1 MQTRRFFNTIAGFS
15 IAIIIGL
22 GGRVAFALD
31 YFGDIDAN
39 NLVLK
44 IESSQSG
51 QPPSMLLEFP
61 FYLVL
66 QKGVPRF
73 SQEPDV
79 SDRSEE
85 GRLDIVNLVNV
96 PREDPM
102 PGEATEAFRERMRTK
117 ATHTQHLLFEFSSSG
132 WARDSYVVRI
142 AIPYTTLREDEL
154 QMLQLAS
161 EGTVE
166 TRWRD
171 PKNGAVTVVSGG
183 RQEPI
188 RVTVIES
195 TLGFGNKLNRKRMAP
210 SDH

>member
-1 MQTRRFFNTIAGFS
+1 MRTRRLVNTIAGIS
-15 IAIIIGL
+15 IAVIIGL
-22 GGRVAFALD
+22 GGRVSFALD

-39 NLVLK
+39 KMVLK
-44 IESSQSG
+44 IESSQTR

-66 QKGVPRF
+66 QNGTPRL
-73 SQEPDV
+73 SQQPEV
-79 SDRSEE
+79 TDRAKK
-85 GRLDIVNLVNV
+85 GRLDIVNMFNV
-96 PREDPM
+96 PFEDPL
-102 PGEATEAFRERMRTK
+102 PGETTEAFRERMRTK

-132 WARDSYVVRI
+132 WPRDSYVVRI
-142 AIPYTTLREDEL
+142 VIPYTISREDEL

-183 RQEPI
+183 RQGPI
-188 RVTVIES
+188 RVTVLES
-195 TLGFGNKLNRKRMAP
+195 TLGFGNKPNRKRMAP